1 MFNKTKKSVKDF
13 ILHYGNIL
21 GVVSIVFA
29 LMIFFLD
36 LHYAQENSINLVN
49 YGISVS
55 VIIIAL
61 LDYRKTSAGILSLGD
76 SIKMGMGIF
85 LISAI
90 YISIYTIIL
99 INFLDT
105 ETLTK
110 SLEVTE
116 MKILEQNPEISEE
129 QLDQILS
136 FQEKFSTPFVIITVL
151 IIFSLISGFF
161 SSLILGLIFKK
172 SRWLVIRNL
181 A

>member
-1 MFNKTKKSVKDF
+1 MFTKTKKSVRDF

-21 GVVSIVFA
+21 GLVSVIFA
-29 LMIFFLD
+29 LMLFFLD

-172 SRWLVIRNL
+172 SR
-181 A
+181 

>member
-1 MFNKTKKSVKDF
+1 MFNKTKKSVRDF

-61 LDYRKTSAGILSLGD
+61 LDYKKTSAGILSLGD

-172 SRWLVIRNL
+172 SR
-181 A
+181 

>member
-1 MFNKTKKSVKDF
+1 MFTKTKKSIRDF

-21 GVVSIVFA
+21 GLVSVVFA

-90 YISIYTIIL
+90 YISIYTVIL

-151 IIFSLISGFF
+151 ITFSLISGFF
-161 SSLILGLIFKK
+161 SSLILGLVFKK
-172 SRWLVIRNL
+172 SR
-181 A
+181 

>member
-1 MFNKTKKSVKDF
+1 
-13 ILHYGNIL
+13 
-21 GVVSIVFA
+21 
-29 LMIFFLD
+29 
-36 LHYAQENSINLVN
+36 
-49 YGISVS
+49 
-55 VIIIAL
+55 
-61 LDYRKTSAGILSLGD
+61 
-76 SIKMGMGIF
+76 MGMGIV

-116 MKILEQNPEISEE
+116 MKILEQNPEISED

-161 SSLILGLIFKK
+161 SSLILGLIFKR
-172 SRWLVIRNL
+172 SR
-181 A
+181 

>member
-1 MFNKTKKSVKDF
+1 MFTKTKKSVRDF
-13 ILHYGNIL
+13 ILHYGSIL
-21 GVVSIVFA
+21 GLVSVVFA

-36 LHYAQENSINLVN
+36 LHYAQENSVSLIN
-49 YGISVS
+49 YGISIS
-55 VIIIAL
+55 VLIIAL
-61 LDYRKTSAGILSLGD
+61 LDYRKSCNGLLALRD
-76 SIKMGMGIF
+76 SIKIGLGVF

-90 YISIYTIIL
+90 YVSVYTMIL

-105 ETLTK
+105 ETLSK

-116 MKILEQNPEISEE
+116 MKILEQNPEISED

-172 SRWLVIRNL
+172 SR
-181 A
+181 

>member
-1 MFNKTKKSVKDF
+1 MFTKTKKSIRDF

-21 GVVSIVFA
+21 GLVSVVFA

-76 SIKMGMGIF
+76 SIKIGIGIF

-90 YISIYTIIL
+90 YISIYTVIL
-99 INFLDT
+99 LNFLDT

-161 SSLILGLIFKK
+161 SSLILGLVFKK
-172 SRWLVIRNL
+172 SR
-181 A
+181 

>member
-1 MFNKTKKSVKDF
+1 MFTKTKKSVRDF
-13 ILHYGNIL
+13 ILHYGSIL
-21 GVVSIVFA
+21 GLVSVVFA
-29 LMIFFLD
+29 LMIFLLD
-36 LHYAQENSINLVN
+36 LHYAQENSVSLIN
-49 YGISVS
+49 YGISIS
-55 VIIIAL
+55 VLIIAL
-61 LDYRKTSAGILSLGD
+61 LDYRKSCNGLLTLRD
-76 SIKMGMGIF
+76 SIKIGLGVF

-90 YISIYTIIL
+90 YVSIYTMIL

-105 ETLTK
+105 ETLSK

-116 MKILEQNPEISEE
+116 MKILEQNPEISED

-172 SRWLVIRNL
+172 SR
-181 A
+181 

>member
-1 MFNKTKKSVKDF
+1 MFNKTKKSVRDF
-13 ILHYGNIL
+13 ISHYGNIL

-136 FQEKFSTPFVIITVL
+136 FQKKFSTPFVIITVL

-172 SRWLVIRNL
+172 SR
-181 A
+181 

>member
-1 MFNKTKKSVKDF
+1 MFTKTKKSIRDF

-21 GVVSIVFA
+21 GLVSVVFA

-90 YISIYTIIL
+90 YISIYTVIL

-172 SRWLVIRNL
+172 SR
-181 A
+181 

>member
-1 MFNKTKKSVKDF
+1 MFNKTKKSVRDF

-21 GVVSIVFA
+21 GMVSIVFA

-172 SRWLVIRNL
+172 SR
-181 A
+181 

>member
-1 MFNKTKKSVKDF
+1 MFTKTRKSIRDF

-21 GVVSIVFA
+21 GLVSVVFA

-90 YISIYTIIL
+90 YISIYTVIL

-172 SRWLVIRNL
+172 SR
-181 A
+181 

>member
-1 MFNKTKKSVKDF
+1 MFTKTKKSIRDF

-21 GVVSIVFA
+21 GLVSVVFA

-76 SIKMGMGIF
+76 SIKIGIGIF

-90 YISIYTIIL
+90 YISIYTVIL

-151 IIFSLISGFF
+151 ITFSLISGFF
-161 SSLILGLIFKK
+161 SSLILGLVFKK
-172 SRWLVIRNL
+172 SR
-181 A
+181 

>member
-1 MFNKTKKSVKDF
+1 
-13 ILHYGNIL
+13 
-21 GVVSIVFA
+21 
-29 LMIFFLD
+29 
-36 LHYAQENSINLVN
+36 
-49 YGISVS
+49 
-55 VIIIAL
+55 
-61 LDYRKTSAGILSLGD
+61 
-76 SIKMGMGIF
+76 MGMGIV

-161 SSLILGLIFKK
+161 FSLILGLIFKK
-172 SRWLVIRNL
+172 SR
-181 A
+181 

>member
-1 MFNKTKKSVKDF
+1 MFTKTKKSIRDF

-21 GVVSIVFA
+21 GLVSVVFA

-76 SIKMGMGIF
+76 SIKIGIGIF

-90 YISIYTIIL
+90 YISIYTLIL

-172 SRWLVIRNL
+172 SR
-181 A
+181 

>member
-1 MFNKTKKSVKDF
+1 MFNRTKKSIRDF

-21 GVVSIVFA
+21 GLVSVVFA

-55 VIIIAL
+55 VMIIAL

-85 LISAI
+85 LISAF
-90 YISIYTIIL
+90 YISIYTVIL

-172 SRWLVIRNL
+172 SR
-181 A
+181 